1 MRELNSLQVRKKKT
15 PGRYRAGDNLWL
27 QVTTKKSGAG
37 VTKSWLLRYV
47 IDGKEHWMGLG
58 SLRLF
63 SLQEARTRAK
73 RYLQMLA
80 DGIDPLEARRE
91 H

>member
-1 MRELNSLQVRKKKT
+1 MRELNSLQVRQQNK

-27 QVTTKKSGAG
+27 QVTAKKSSDG

-63 SLQEARTRAK
+63 SL
-73 RYLQMLA
+73 
-80 DGIDPLEARRE
+80 
-91 H
+91 